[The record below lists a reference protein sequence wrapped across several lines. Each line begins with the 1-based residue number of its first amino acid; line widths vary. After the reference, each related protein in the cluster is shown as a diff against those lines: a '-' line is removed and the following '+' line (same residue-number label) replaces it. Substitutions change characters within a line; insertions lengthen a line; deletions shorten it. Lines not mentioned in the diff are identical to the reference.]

1 MNKPSNDKMS
11 GSLLLAWWVVAFALI
26 TAIGFAWDLAWH
38 RFHGVMLVISGLG
51 LMTIAI
57 AEVLFWHKAASYWL
71 NRRLFASL
79 FAAAVAVACSAGT
92 LYTNYST
99 SALGQDSRASEKLG
113 AYNASD
119 DLDKGIKEK
128 SERVAILQKQLAAAP
143 TRTAEAA
150 QAAIDNAKAHRFWSL
165 TSNCRETKG
174 QQTRDFCA
182 QYAAAVADK
191 SNSSAAVQARADLA
205 NEQAALAAMREKRG
219 TTEAIASKDN
229 PALSLWASAGLND
242 RESQV
247 ADAMMMPTVIQVI
260 LMLGGILLA
269 LEHFGDREPR
279 SWLPAWL
286 SGWFK
291 SSATVALTGRQ
302 LQSADEVY
310 AKAEAEPLRPS
321 PAAATHTERLSVI
334 GIKQPSLLEKW
345 HQQEGKPAS

>member
-1 MNKPSNDKMS
+1 MTKPNDKMP

-71 NRRLFASL
+71 HRRLFASL
-79 FAAAVAVACSAGT
+79 FAAAVAMACSAGT

-113 AYNASD
+113 AFNASD

-128 SERVAILQKQLAAAP
+128 TDRVATLQKQLAAAP
-143 TRTAEAA
+143 TRTPEAA
-150 QAAIDNAKAHRFWSL
+150 QAAIDNAKAHKFW
-165 TSNCRETKG
+165 TSTNSCRETRG

-182 QYAAAVADK
+182 QYASAVADK
-191 SNSSAAVQARADLA
+191 SNSSAAIQARADLA
-205 NEQAALAAMREKRG
+205 NEQAALDGLRKQRG
-219 TTEAIASKDN
+219 SSETVASKDN

-269 LEHFGDREPR
+269 LEHFGDKEPR

-291 SSATVALTGRQ
+291 SSASVALTGRQ
-302 LQSADEVY
+302 LKSADEVY
-310 AKAEAEPLRPS
+310 EAAAAHPEPLRPAPS
-321 PAAATHTERLSVI
+321 ASTERLSVI
-334 GIKQPSLLEKW
+334 GIKQPTLLEKW
-345 HQQEGKPAS
+345 NQEQSKPAS